1 MMIVYKITVFLA
13 GMCVAV
19 QVMAAFYRILDLWYT
34 IRTEYLKI
42 IRGIAFWSG
51 VSMLLVI
58 LLGSDLRNAF
68 LWGMTFYVPFYV
80 INFLLLRSFLKY
92 RWREMKK
99 NG

>member
-1 MMIVYKITVFLA
+1 MMIVSKIIVFLI

-42 IRGIAFWSG
+42 IRGIAIWVGLS
-51 VSMLLVI
+51 I
-58 LLGSDLRNAF
+58 LLAILFGSALRDAF

-80 INFLLLRSFLKY
+80 VNFLLLRSILKS
-92 RWREMKK
+92 RFRVMKK
-99 NG
+99 DE